1 MISVFAGQNWTTMP
15 LTQWMATAQLRLLTI
30 FGCQL
35 ISDTVQQLDYTLLWI
50 LLESVDKCPRHSTRG
65 LGSYRG
71 IRTWRID
78 QNSEGSNIGG
88 GGGPQGVGLRSLVTR
103 PHYHIG
109 RRRLRR
115 HCLIVSVI
123 APLGFLEEAH

>member
-78 QNSEGSNIGG
+78 QNSEGSNMGG
-88 GGGPQGVGLRSLVTR
+88 GRKEWAYEVWSPD
-103 PHYHIG
+103 HIITSAG
-109 RRRLRR
+109 DVFVA
-115 HCLIVSVI
+115 IV
-123 APLGFLEEAH
+123 LL